1 MQGIPR
7 ADAGADH
14 PSSDRGT
21 LGRFS
26 AIGAVVCWSSG
37 NVVVAQVD
45 MGGLAIAFWRLV
57 LGAVV
62 YGTVLHLA
70 GRRITWAQARLA
82 FPVSVV
88 FALELGVFFA
98 ALHHTSVA
106 NATTIGSLQ
115 TIVLMVV
122 ASVRFGER
130 IGAWLVGVAVVA
142 IGGVVVVMF
151 GGGGDAGLHLRGDL
165 LALGA
170 MVLFSAYFVLVKDIR
185 HRIDTFT
192 LQTLTMAVGSVVLL
206 PMAAIEAGRM
216 VPDWPSGSQWGWLCL
231 LLAVPGTGHFLMNWA
246 HLHVSLS
253 LAGMLT
259 LAIPALSAFG
269 AWLALDQGLAP
280 VQVAGMVVVMASLLL
295 VVRHDARLH
304 ASDGAIGD

>member
-1 MQGIPR
+1 
-7 ADAGADH
+7 
-14 PSSDRGT
+14 
-21 LGRFS
+21 
-26 AIGAVVCWSSG
+26 
-37 NVVVAQVD
+37 
-45 MGGLAIAFWRLV
+45 
-57 LGAVV
+57 
-62 YGTVLHLA
+62 
-70 GRRITWAQARLA
+70 
-82 FPVSVV
+82 
-88 FALELGVFFA
+88 
-98 ALHHTSVA
+98 
-106 NATTIGSLQ
+106 
-115 TIVLMVV
+115 
-122 ASVRFGER
+122 
-130 IGAWLVGVAVVA
+130 
-142 IGGVVVVMF
+142 
-151 GGGGDAGLHLRGDL
+151 
-165 LALGA
+165 
-170 MVLFSAYFVLVKDIR
+170 
-185 HRIDTFT
+185 
-192 LQTLTMAVGSVVLL
+192 VGSVVLL